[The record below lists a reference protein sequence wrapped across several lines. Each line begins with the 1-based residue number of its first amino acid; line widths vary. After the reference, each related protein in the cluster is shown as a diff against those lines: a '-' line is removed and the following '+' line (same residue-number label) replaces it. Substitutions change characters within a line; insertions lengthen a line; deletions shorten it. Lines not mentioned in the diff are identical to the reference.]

1 LPADKERSTV
11 LEPLVDL
18 SRVRVLVDDLDHPE
32 GVAWGPDGCLYAG
45 GEAGQIYRLSLQGAV
60 QEVATTGGYALG
72 LCLDAERNLYVCDS
86 GCRAVMLVRPDGA
99 VEVYADGCEA
109 QRMSTPNYPVF
120 DAAGNLYV
128 SDSGDWDGRNGV
140 LWVIHPGGGAEL
152 LRDDVSDFP
161 NGLALSAD
169 GRWLYVVASQLPGV
183 VRVELRNGISLGEP
197 ETVVELPGTVPDG
210 LAFDVQGN
218 LYISCYQPN
227 RILRLAPDGALATL
241 VEDPQG
247 IVLFAPTNLAFCG
260 ADLHTL
266 CVANLAARHLVAVDL
281 SVAGQPCEYPRVG

>member
-1 LPADKERSTV
+1 MP
-11 LEPLVDL
+11 EPLIHL

-32 GVAWGPDGCLYAG
+32 GVAWSPDGSVYAG
-45 GEAGQIYRLSLQGAV
+45 GEAGQIYRVSLEGAFA
-60 QEVATTGGYALG
+60 EVATTGGSALG
-72 LCLDAERNLYVCDS
+72 LCLDAERNLYVCDT
-86 GCRAVMLVRPDGA
+86 GRRAVMLVRPDGA
-99 VEVYADGCEA
+99 VETYADGA
-109 QRMSTPNYPVF
+109 GGRRMAVPNYPVF

-140 LWVIHPGGGAEL
+140 LWVVRPGGAAEL
-152 LRDDVSDFP
+152 LRDDVAAFP

-169 GRWLYVVASQLPGV
+169 GCWLYVVATQLPGV
-183 VRVELRNGISLGEP
+183 VRIELRDGVSVGEP

-210 LAFDVQGN
+210 LAFDVEDN

-227 RILRLAPDGALATL
+227 RILRLTPGGELATL

-260 ADLHTL
+260 PDLRTL
-266 CVANLAARHLVAVDL
+266 CVANLAARHLAAVELD
-281 SVAGQPCEYPRVG
+281 VAGRPCEYPRVG